1 MQISYTILMK
11 EYMIPITAEE
21 MRRLGWDRP
30 DIVLVSGDA
39 FVDHPSF
46 AMAVLGRVLQA
57 EGWKVAVLPQPAWEN
72 CNDFRR
78 FGKPRLFFGVSAG
91 NMDSMINKYTHNRKI
106 RSEDAFTPGGRP
118 GCRPDRATIIYAQ
131 RCREA
136 YPDVP
141 LAIGGIEATM
151 RRFAHYDYWSDK
163 VRKSILL
170 DSKADILLYGMGE
183 HNIAEL
189 ARRLDSGEDIRH
201 IRDMRGT
208 VYPLGA
214 KETAVLDSMSKE
226 KDGDTAKTSEIIP
239 LAEKCGWEMIPS
251 SGEVSGDRKK
261 FSEATRGIYLNYN
274 PFCGKVLVQKSDG
287 KSVVQ
292 NPPCLPLSTEEMD
305 RIYDL
310 PYTKKP
316 HPSYK
321 EKIPALETV
330 KDSIIIHRGC
340 FGGCSFCSLTLHQ
353 GHFIQTRSEQSILR
367 EAERLLATPGHKG
380 YISDLGAPSANMYAM
395 GGKDKEICHKCR
407 RKSCLC
413 PEICKNL
420 NTDFSPLLRLLGK
433 VRNLHRLK
441 KAFIASGIRMDLSL
455 RCPEY
460 IRQVASCHTS
470 GQLKVAPEHIS
481 DEVLEIMNKPKSEIL
496 DDFTAKF
503 KEYSKKAGKE
513 QYLVHY
519 FISAHPGSTIENTIE
534 LALYLKKH
542 NIRPQQIND
551 FLPAP
556 MELSTSIYY
565 TGLDPFTMKP
575 VYVPK
580 KELERKMQRA
590 LIQYFKPENRNLVMR
605 ALREAGRPE
614 LVRVLIGKS
623 NTNDRR

>member
-1 MQISYTILMK
+1 MDYF
-11 EYMIPITAEE
+11 IPVTVAEIKK
-21 MRRLGWDRP
+21 LGWDRP

-57 EGWKVAVLPQPAWEN
+57 NGFRVAVLAQPAWEN
-72 CNDFRR
+72 CTDFRK
-78 FGKPRLFFGVSAG
+78 FGRPRLFFGVSAG

-118 GCRPDRATIIYAQ
+118 GRRPDRATIIYSQ

-141 LAIGGIEATM
+141 LVIGGIEATM

-170 DSKADILLYGMGE
+170 DSKADLLMYGMGE
-183 HNIAEL
+183 KNIVEL
-189 ARRLDSGEDIRH
+189 AKRLDAGEDIKH

-208 VYPLGA
+208 MYPLGA
-214 KETAVLDSMSKE
+214 KETASLNMPDAVIL
-226 KDGDTAKTSEIIP
+226 
-239 LAEKCGWEMIPS
+239 PS
-251 SGEVSGDRKK
+251 AGEVAGDRRK
-261 FSEATRGIYLNYN
+261 FSEATREIYLNYN
-274 PFCGKVLVQKSDG
+274 PYCSKVLVQKSDG
-287 KSVVQ
+287 KAVVQ
-292 NPPCLPLSTEEMD
+292 NPPSLPLTTEEMD
-305 RIYDL
+305 AIYDL
-310 PYTKKP
+310 PYTKRA

-321 EKIPALETV
+321 EPVPALETV

-353 GHFIQTRSEQSILR
+353 GHFIQTRSQASILK
-367 EAERLLATPGHKG
+367 EAEALLNTPRHKG
-380 YISDLGAPSANMYAM
+380 YISDLGAPSANMYDM
-395 GGKDKEICHKCR
+395 HGRKKEVCKICR
-407 RKSCLC
+407 RLSCLC
-413 PEICKNL
+413 PEICHNL
-420 NTDFSPLLRLLGK
+420 NTDFTALLKLMRK
-433 VRNLHRLK
+433 VSSLPKLRRV
-441 KAFIASGIRMDLSL
+441 FIASGIRMDLSL
-455 RCPEY
+455 CCGEY
-460 IRQVASCHTS
+460 IREIAAKHTS

-481 DEVLEIMNKPKSEIL
+481 PEVLKIMNKPPVKVL
-496 DDFTAKF
+496 DEFTEKF
-503 KEYSKKAGKE
+503 KDASRKAGKE

-519 FISAHPGSTIENTIE
+519 FISAHPGSTLKNTAE
-534 LALYLKKH
+534 LALYLKEH

-565 TGLDPFTMKP
+565 TGLDPFTMEP

-590 LIQYFKPENRNLVMR
+590 LIQYFKPENRGLVIR
-605 ALREAGRPE
+605 ALNEIGRPD
-614 LVRVLIGKS
+614 LIRKILG
-623 NTNDRR
+623 